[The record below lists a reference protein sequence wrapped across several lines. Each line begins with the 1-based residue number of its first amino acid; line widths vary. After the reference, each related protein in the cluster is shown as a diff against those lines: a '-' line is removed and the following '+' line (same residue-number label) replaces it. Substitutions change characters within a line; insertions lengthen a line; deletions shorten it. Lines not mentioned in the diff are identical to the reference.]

1 MNSAFNWMLPGGGEG
16 LGADDDAREALE
28 KNDAALKAAERQAK
42 EFARLFLDVFTTG
55 RGPECLE
62 ALRAHTVDI
71 DLMFAT
77 PTIANG
83 LRDISLSAAEWAYHR
98 NGQNSVVRWIEQLIA
113 LAQKSE
119 NEEPNDV

>member
-16 LGADDDAREALE
+16 LGADDDAREAIE
-28 KNDAALKAAERQAK
+28 KNEAHLKEALRLQK

-62 ALRAHTVDI
+62 ALRQNTVDI
-71 DLMFAT
+71 DLMSVS
-77 PTIANG
+77 PTIAAG
-83 LRDISLSAAEWAYHR
+83 LREVSLSAAEWAYHR